1 MLALSS
7 DFRAGKEKVFKN
19 PGLFAL
25 ILIFLKKFE
34 SFLIKFAKS
43 LEKNFII
50 YYNIGDFEIK
60 NEFF

>member
-1 MLALSS
+1 MKMQVL
-7 DFRAGKEKVFKN
+7 R
-19 PGLFAL
+19 
-25 ILIFLKKFE
+25 
-34 SFLIKFAKS
+34 IKFAKS